1 MTQAKSEHHRIL
13 SLEVTGGFLQGVKL
27 EFADGLNCI
36 IGGRGTG
43 KTTVLELIRY
53 VLGLVPDQKKSP
65 AMAKAI
71 NNLVQGNLRNGRIRL
86 KVETKHGMRYLAERP
101 WNDTCQVF
109 NEQGEA
115 TAISL
120 DRDLIFKADVYSQN
134 EIEEIA
140 TNPSFQLALID
151 KFIEEEVR
159 GIDAEIR
166 KLVAEVDQNAN
177 ELRRLDRETRDL
189 GDTTSELAALEE
201 KLKAFQE
208 AGGTDAA
215 AVNKAHA
222 HKALREKEKKALQ
235 LLRTDISRVG
245 QELDSAIAS
254 AASRINAR
262 IDNDLLTG
270 PNQTVFEA
278 VARHVQAFT
287 TMIEGVAA
295 KIQEQARAADTAL
308 AAEVQQL
315 ETLHA
320 KQEAEYRALV
330 TQSEEERG
338 RAVERTRLQQRYVE
352 VTTARQEL
360 DARQKERRAAE
371 DRRRELT
378 SQLSALRDKR
388 FQLRKQVAD
397 KLTAELQPTV
407 RVTVTQAGDR
417 QSYRDMLTE
426 ALKGTGMKYGAVV
439 DKVVQT
445 LSPDELAVL
454 IQRSDHDRLADRAGL
469 DADRAKRVI
478 EALRG
483 DLVYQLDVVELE
495 DLPRIELLDGRDY
508 KDSSDLSTGQRCTT
522 ILPILLLESER
533 PLLIDQPEDNLD
545 NAFIYDT
552 VVKSLEGTKGNRQL
566 IFVTHNPNIPV
577 LGDAKRVF
585 VLASDGK
592 RGSVDG
598 AGTVDELKEKI
609 ETLLEGG
616 REAFLLRKK
625 RYGH

>member
-53 VLGLVPDQKKSP
+53 VLGLVPDPKKSP

-159 GIDAEIR
+159 GIDGEIR
-166 KLVAEVDQNAN
+166 KLVADVDQNAN
-177 ELRRLDRETRDL
+177 DLRRLDRETRDL
-189 GDTTSELAALEE
+189 GDTTSEMAALEE

-222 HKALREKEKKALQ
+222 HKGLREKEKKALQ

-270 PNQTVFEA
+270 PNQTVFAA
-278 VARHVQAFT
+278 VAQQVQTFT
-287 TMIEGVAA
+287 TMLEGVAA
-295 KIQEQARAADTAL
+295 KIQEQARAADNAL

-338 RAVERTRLQQRYVE
+338 RAVERT
-352 VTTARQEL
+352 
-360 DARQKERRAAE
+360 
-371 DRRRELT
+371 
-378 SQLSALRDKR
+378 S
-388 FQLRKQVAD
+388 
-397 KLTAELQPTV
+397 
-407 RVTVTQAGDR
+407 
-417 QSYRDMLTE
+417 
-426 ALKGTGMKYGAVV
+426 
-439 DKVVQT
+439 
-445 LSPDELAVL
+445 
-454 IQRSDHDRLADRAGL
+454 RS
-469 DADRAKRVI
+469 
-478 EALRG
+478 
-483 DLVYQLDVVELE
+483 
-495 DLPRIELLDGRDY
+495 
-508 KDSSDLSTGQRCTT
+508 
-522 ILPILLLESER
+522 
-533 PLLIDQPEDNLD
+533 
-545 NAFIYDT
+545 
-552 VVKSLEGTKGNRQL
+552 
-566 IFVTHNPNIPV
+566 
-577 LGDAKRVF
+577 
-585 VLASDGK
+585 
-592 RGSVDG
+592 
-598 AGTVDELKEKI
+598 
-609 ETLLEGG
+609 
-616 REAFLLRKK
+616 RKK
-625 RYGH
+625 GPLGAASGVSSAHRG